1 MVDSDD
7 EYEEDS
13 RGILPPPP
21 KKPASFSVKKSS
33 DYSQEKNPNRTH
45 STLSNKA
52 SRQQKENCNSVS
64 LSSSSFNTTVICSDN
79 TECVQKK
86 KPIESRTLN
95 FDICNST
102 ISNDM
107 GMYIKKTLSLII
119 KNCHFYILLYCH
131 FYILLY

>member
-7 EYEEDS
+7 EYEKDS
-13 RGILPPPP
+13 RCMLPPPP

-33 DYSQEKNPNRTH
+33 DYFQEKNPNRTH

-52 SRQQKENCNSVS
+52 SRQQKNCNSVS
-64 LSSSSFNTTVICSDN
+64 LSSSLFNTTVICSDN
-79 TECVQKK
+79 TEFVQKK

-119 KNCHFYILLYCH
+119 QNCHFYIL
-131 FYILLY
+131 FY